1 MKVFVINAYPERR
14 NKYDERYTMF
24 PAVLSKDVEESDC
37 DKYSFY
43 WNISS
48 KLKHNIVAC
57 SMSHKKCLEHIVINK
72 LNEIIIIEDDAV
84 IDFERLDELKEYND
98 FTYIGGDIRPPLLK
112 DDSKFKKEMI
122 ISNVG
127 KNQIDTDRFVILGC
141 FGMYIPTWN
150 VAKMIIEN
158 IPVNTKEKAIDVEMK
173 KLQKKE
179 LIKYYHYPAISTL
192 YLEDAK
198 TGFSASQ
205 MKKLTTFSHY

>member
-1 MKVFVINAYPERR
+1 
-14 NKYDERYTMF
+14 
-24 PAVLSKDVEESDC
+24 
-37 DKYSFY
+37 
-43 WNISS
+43 
-48 KLKHNIVAC
+48 
-57 SMSHKKCLEHIVINK
+57 
-72 LNEIIIIEDDAV
+72 
-84 IDFERLDELKEYND
+84 
-98 FTYIGGDIRPPLLK
+98 
-112 DDSKFKKEMI
+112 MI
-122 ISNVG
+122 IYNVG
-127 KNQIDTDRFVILGC
+127 KNKIDTNRFVILGC

-158 IPVNTKEKAIDVEMK
+158 IPVNIKEKAIDVEMK